1 MFFLQYS
8 ILHVQITPGWFW
20 LCANSYYSVFWL
32 IQAHFIMLFA
42 ERSNVNPNAQAP
54 GPSASCAAPSTS
66 TSPETT
72 PGSVRAH
79 QESAWPQ
86 APQPS
91 SIPVVVTVG
100 SLVPSHLA
108 PGHHSEGSSF
118 HQKPTKCSNL
128 AEVTN
133 AAPPAMPFRVPATEG
148 SSRQLLQQCL
158 NGPSSKRE
166 YNYFFFLYL

>member
-1 MFFLQYS
+1 
-8 ILHVQITPGWFW
+8 
-20 LCANSYYSVFWL
+20 
-32 IQAHFIMLFA
+32 MLFA

-79 QESAWPQ
+79 QESARPQ

-108 PGHHSEGSSF
+108 PGHHSEGSSS

-148 SSRQLLQQCL
+148 
-158 NGPSSKRE
+158 
-166 YNYFFFLYL
+166 